1 MGNELILLQSCL
13 SGGNQMVVQGQD
25 KSRFQQVKVKVSQS
39 SILGPL
45 LFIFAV
51 NDLAS
56 SHDPCSTVLYA
67 DDTTWLNSIKDLKP
81 LVK

>member
-1 MGNELILLQSCL
+1 
-13 SGGNQMVVQGQD
+13 MVVQGQD
-25 KSRFQQVKVKVSQS
+25 KSCFQQVKVKVSQS

-56 SHDPCSTVLYA
+56 HVPC
-67 DDTTWLNSIKDLKP
+67 
-81 LVK
+81 